1 MTLSSIN
8 ITFFQYCAVFHG
20 LGGNFSAGYDLEEL
34 ADIDE
39 SELANTVRK
48 CNLSIIKYTLNGCC
62 VSPGNNSTYHKLIL
76 AILNL
81 LGC

>member
-1 MTLSSIN
+1 MTLTSVN

-48 CNLSIIKYTLNGCC
+48 CTLSIIDSQYNVT
-62 VSPGNNSTYHKLIL
+62 PGNNLSYHALIL
-76 AILNL
+76 
-81 LGC
+81 GF